1 MNDLPSL
8 RQLRYLAAL
17 AENRHFGRAAEA
29 CHVSQSTLSAGIQ
42 ELEQRLG
49 GALVERS
56 KRNVRLTPLGEQV
69 AERARALLA
78 EAEALVALGRAA
90 EPLGGPLR
98 LGVIPTISPYLL
110 PRLLPALRRKHAK
123 LRLYLT
129 EDLTARIVERL
140 NEGNLDLLLLALPY
154 DLPGLETMTLFDDP
168 FLFAARRDHPLAQG
182 DEAPLPP
189 TRLEHEPLLL
199 LEDGHCLRDQA
210 LAACRLGERRR
221 QPFAATSLPTL
232 IQMVDNGIG
241 STLLPRMAVASG
253 ALKGTAIA
261 TRPLAPESGQ
271 AQPSRSI
278 GLAWRRSDP
287 RRPAFR
293 QLGQEIAE
301 LARRYEIAD
310 KPRKR

>member
-8 RQLRYLAAL
+8 RQLRYLSAL
-17 AENRHFGRAAEA
+17 AEYRHFGRAAEA

-78 EAEALVALGRAA
+78 DAEALVALGRAA
-90 EPLGGPLR
+90 EPLAGPLR

-154 DLPGLETMTLFDDP
+154 DLPGLETMVLFDDP
-168 FLFAARRDHPLAQG
+168 FLFAARRDHPLATEG
-182 DEAPLPP
+182 PLPP
-189 TRLEHEPLLL
+189 ARLDQEPLLL

-210 LAACRLGERRR
+210 LAACRLGDRRR

-253 ALKGTAIA
+253 ALKGTTIA
-261 TRPLAPESGQ
+261 TRTLAPASGHEEP
-271 AQPSRSI
+271 ARSI

-293 QLGQEIAE
+293 QLGQEIAD
-301 LARRYEIAD
+301 LALRYDIAV